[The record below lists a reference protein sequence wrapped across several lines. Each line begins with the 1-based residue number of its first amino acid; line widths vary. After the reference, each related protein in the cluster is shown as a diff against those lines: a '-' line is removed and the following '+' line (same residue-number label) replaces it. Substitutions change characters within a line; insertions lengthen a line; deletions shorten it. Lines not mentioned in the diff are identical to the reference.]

1 MMNLKDFIEF
11 EIDELKEILEE
22 EPDNQLVKDKI
33 KQKEEEL
40 KDYLRRKYEYT

>member
-11 EIDELKEILEE
+11 EIDELKEILEY

-33 KQKEEEL
+33 KRKEEEL
-40 KDYLRRKYEYT
+40 KDLFKEEI

>member
-1 MMNLKDFIEF
+1 MNKDFIEF

-22 EPDNQLVKDKI
+22 EPNNQLVKDKI

-40 KDYLRRKYEYT
+40 NNSFKSEVE

>member
-11 EIDELKEILEE
+11 EIDELKEILED

-40 KDYLRRKYEYT
+40 KDLFKEEI